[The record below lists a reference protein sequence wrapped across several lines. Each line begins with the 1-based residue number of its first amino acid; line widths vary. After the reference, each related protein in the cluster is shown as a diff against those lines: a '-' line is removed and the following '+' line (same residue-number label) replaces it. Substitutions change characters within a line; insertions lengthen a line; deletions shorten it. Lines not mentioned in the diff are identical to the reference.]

1 MGNCCQPESYDMPK
15 KNYYP
20 TSGLTSVTRRGRLA
34 ISDKS
39 VVRPKKPHVC
49 LYKTVSNKRNNV
61 PLNLQLKSQPQGMAQ
76 EPTSPQVPV
85 AISIPADYLRKAVQL
100 RRDSTHSKAH
110 HHHQKRESGLSRTGK
125 IEVKDMQD
133 MLRALEM
140 QLGSDEELMQGRST
154 MSLSELKTTS
164 TSSSSR

>member
-15 KNYYP
+15 KNHHP
-20 TSGLTSVTRRGRLA
+20 
-34 ISDKS
+34 K
-39 VVRPKKPHVC
+39 PKKPHVC
-49 LYKTVSNKRNNV
+49 LDKTVSNKRNNV
-61 PLNLQLKSQPQGMAQ
+61 RYVPMNLQQISQPQGMAQ
-76 EPTSPQVPV
+76 KLTSPKAPV
-85 AISIPADYLRKAVQL
+85 AISIPEDYLRKAVQL
-100 RRDSTHSKAH
+100 RQDSTHSKAHH